1 MTLASATRAQIRV
14 LVVDDHVMV
23 REGLV
28 AMIERQGDVQVV
40 GQASNGAEAVDLYS
54 RLIPDVTLM
63 DLRMPL
69 LDGVQA
75 IEQIRRT
82 QPQAR
87 IVLLT
92 TFDGEDDI
100 YRALRAGAKA
110 YLLKD
115 ASVSDLLACIREVHA
130 GHTFIPPR
138 VAVKLADRV
147 GGSEL
152 TDRELQVL
160 DLMAAGRSNR
170 EIATA
175 LSITEG
181 TVKGHVN
188 RILEKLNASGR
199 TEAVTLALRRGL
211 IRLP

>member
-1 MTLASATRAQIRV
+1 MTDASRIRL
-14 LVVDDHVMV
+14 LVADDHVMV

-28 AMIERQGDVQVV
+28 AMIERQADLEVV
-40 GQASNGAEAVDLYS
+40 GQASNGVEAAELHD
-54 RLIPDVTLM
+54 RLRPDVTLM
-63 DLRMPL
+63 DLRMPV

-75 IEQIRRT
+75 IERIRRSH
-82 QPQAR
+82 PQAR

-110 YLLKD
+110 YLMKD
-115 ASVSDLLACIREVHA
+115 GSVSDLLACIREVHA

-138 VAVKLADRV
+138 VATKLADRV

-160 DLMAAGRSNR
+160 ELVAAGRSNR
-170 EIATA
+170 EVATA
-175 LSITEG
+175 LAITEG

-188 RILEKLNASGR
+188 RILEKLHASGR

-211 IRLP
+211 IHLP

>member
-1 MTLASATRAQIRV
+1 MTIPAACPPIRV

-23 REGLV
+23 RQGLV
-28 AMIERQGDVQVV
+28 AVIEQPGDIHVV
-40 GQASNGAEAVDLYS
+40 GQASNGLDAVALYGE
-54 RLIPDVTLM
+54 LAPDVTIM
-63 DLRMPL
+63 DLRMPG

-75 IEQIRRT
+75 IERIRRG

-87 IVLLT
+87 IILLT

-115 ASVSDLLACIREVHA
+115 GTVDDLLTCIREVHA
-130 GHTFIPPR
+130 GKTFIPPK
-138 VAVKLADRV
+138 VAIKLADRV

-160 DLMAAGRSNR
+160 DRMAAGRSNR
-170 EIATA
+170 EIAQA
-175 LSITEG
+175 LAITEG

-188 RILEKLNASGR
+188 RILEKLNAGGR

-211 IRLP
+211 IRLG

>member
-1 MTLASATRAQIRV
+1 MTTPTARPPIRV
-14 LVVDDHVMV
+14 LVADDHVMV
-23 REGLV
+23 REGLAAV
-28 AMIERQGDVQVV
+28 IEQSGDIHVV
-40 GQASNGAEAVDLYS
+40 GQASNGLDAVALFGDLA
-54 RLIPDVTLM
+54 PDVTIM
-63 DLRMPL
+63 DLRMPM

-75 IEQIRRT
+75 IERIRRS

-87 IVLLT
+87 VILLT

-115 ASVSDLLACIREVHA
+115 GTVDDLLTCIREVHA
-130 GHTFIPPR
+130 GKTFIPPK
-138 VAVKLADRV
+138 VAIKLADRV

-160 DLMAAGRSNR
+160 DLMADGRSNR
-170 EIATA
+170 DIAQTLA
-175 LSITEG
+175 ITEG

-211 IRLP
+211 IRLG